1 MTTIFLICA
10 IVTAI
15 SAFIS
20 FGFSIAA
27 LWSTCEAYVNAMYF
41 LSRSLPLAVVSI
53 VPFFSDSRSW
63 LFAIATAMTI
73 VQAVDACAGFKQRDT
88 RKTVGPI
95 FIFLANLVVLILL
108 ARS

>member
-27 LWSTCEAYVNAMYF
+27 LRSTGDTYVNAMYF
-41 LSRSLPLAVVSI
+41 SSRSLALAVVSI
-53 VPFFSDSRSW
+53 VPSFPILALGYSRSRP
-63 LFAIATAMTI
+63 
-73 VQAVDACAGFKQRDT
+73 Q
-88 RKTVGPI
+88 
-95 FIFLANLVVLILL
+95 
-108 ARS
+108 